1 MSEPRP
7 VSRPTTLRRI
17 EIGRLVM
24 EIGSIEGHLVD
35 TGAPKGAAHDGG
47 YILMVPLTGSVRF
60 HQNGRSGVALPDQY
74 VLLSREAF
82 HEITAEDHPVLLR
95 LTIPAEDLRA
105 RLASVDDHLGRRF
118 EVNEPMA
125 HLMVALLQRTAEIFA
140 DRAPPSPEALAN
152 EIVGFVALAIR
163 AEDRG
168 ATIDVRNARYRLRQ
182 RIFDYIESN
191 LGDQDMSPKS
201 IAGANRISLSYLYS
215 LFSDDDT
222 TVGQFMQMKRL
233 QRAYELLVTDAKG
246 HLTVAEIA
254 YRVGFKNVSHFS
266 RAFSRHYGLA
276 PRNARLA
283 APAARNDNWTGG
295 FAGSSFAGG
304 RLESA
309 VGAL

>member
-1 MSEPRP
+1 
-7 VSRPTTLRRI
+7 
-17 EIGRLVM
+17 M
-24 EIGSIEGHLVD
+24 EIGPVEGRHVD
-35 TGAPKGAAHDGG
+35 TGTPRGAERDGG
-47 YILMVPLTGSVRF
+47 YILLVPLTGSVRF
-60 HQNGRSGVALPDQY
+60 HQSGRSGVALPDQY

-82 HEITAEDHPVLLR
+82 HEVTAEDHPILLR

-125 HLMVALLQRTAEIFA
+125 HLMVALLERTAEIFA
-140 DRAPPSPEALAN
+140 HRPPPSPEALAN
-152 EIVGFVALAIR
+152 EIIGFVALAIR

-168 ATIDVRNARYRLRQ
+168 ATLDVRNARYRLRQ

-201 IAGANRISLSYLYS
+201 IAAANRISLSYLYS

-233 QRAYELLVTDAKG
+233 QRAYELLVTDSKG

-266 RAFSRHYGLA
+266 RAFSRHFGMA

-283 APAARNDNWTGG
+283 ALGARNDNWTGG
-295 FAGSSFAGG
+295 FGAPAFAGG
-304 RLESA
+304 CLESA